1 MIKLK
6 DLLKENIGGMV
17 SLGSLNSPFIKKEE
31 KEPVQELEYEPG
43 NYRKVISSTMNL
55 ANELSKMRKQIARD
69 LDPKERKV
77 LDNVINDFQDYF
89 SSLKQFSKAIKW

>member
-6 DLLKENIGGMV
+6 DILKENIGGMV
-17 SLGSLNSPFIKKEE
+17 SLGTLNSPFIKKEE

-89 SSLKQFSKAIKW
+89 SSLKQFSKAIK

>member
-1 MIKLK
+1 MIKK
-6 DLLKENIGGMV
+6 QKEQH
-17 SLGSLNSPFIKKEE
+17 EQ
-31 KEPVQELEYEPG
+31 VQELEYEPG

-55 ANELSKMRKQIARD
+55 ANELSKMRKQIERD

-89 SSLKQFSKAIKW
+89 SSLKQFSKAIK

>member
-6 DLLKENIGGMV
+6 DILKENIGGMV

-89 SSLKQFSKAIKW
+89 SSLKQFSKAIK

>member
-6 DLLKENIGGMV
+6 DILKENIGGMV

-31 KEPVQELEYEPG
+31 KGPVQELEYEPG

-89 SSLKQFSKAIKW
+89 ASLKQFSKAIK

>member
-6 DLLKENIGGMV
+6 DILKENIGGMV

-43 NYRKVISSTMNL
+43 NYRKVIRSTMNL

>member
-6 DLLKENIGGMV
+6 DLLKENIGGIV
-17 SLGSLNSPFIKKEE
+17 SLGSLNSPFTKKEE

-89 SSLKQFSKAIKW
+89 SSLKQFSKAIK

>member
-6 DLLKENIGGMV
+6 DLLKENISGMV

-89 SSLKQFSKAIKW
+89 ASLKQFSKAIK

>member
-6 DLLKENIGGMV
+6 AILKENIGGMV

-89 SSLKQFSKAIKW
+89 SSLKQFSKAIK

>member
-17 SLGSLNSPFIKKEE
+17 SLGSLNSPFTKKEE

-89 SSLKQFSKAIKW
+89 SSLKQFSKAIK

>member
-89 SSLKQFSKAIKW
+89 SSLKQFSKAIK

>member
-6 DLLKENIGGMV
+6 DILKENIGGMV

>member
-17 SLGSLNSPFIKKEE
+17 SLGSLNSPFVKKEE

-89 SSLKQFSKAIKW
+89 SSLKQFSKAIK

>member
-17 SLGSLNSPFIKKEE
+17 SLGSLNSPFTKKEE